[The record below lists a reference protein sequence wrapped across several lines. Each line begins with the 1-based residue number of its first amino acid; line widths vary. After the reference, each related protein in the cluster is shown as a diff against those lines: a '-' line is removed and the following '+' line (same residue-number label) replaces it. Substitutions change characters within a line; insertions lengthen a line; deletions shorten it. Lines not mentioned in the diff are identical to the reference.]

1 MLSKIKF
8 FFISVIIFFFI
19 TNTISSESSNFM
31 SLKNNKVNL
40 RHGPSFDH
48 PIKFIYKKKY
58 LPVVIIDKSE
68 TWRKVKDLQNN
79 SGWVHISQLSRKRS
93 VLFIKDEVL
102 IFKKPTT
109 YSRPI
114 YKIGKLEVAV
124 VKECSLNWC
133 NVKNN
138 LFSGWVKKNSL
149 WGLNKNEIMN

>member
-79 SGWVHISQLSRKRS
+79 SGWVHISQLSKVKS
-93 VLFIKDEVL
+93 AINIKNNS
-102 IFKKPTT
+102 IIYKKPTT
-109 YSRPI
+109 FSRPLA
-114 YKIGKLEVAV
+114 KLESGRLVLGIKCKGIWCK
-124 VKECSLNWC
+124 VKSGSY
-133 NVKNN
+133 
-138 LFSGWVKKNSL
+138 SGWMEKKNL
-149 WGLNKNEIMN
+149 WGKF